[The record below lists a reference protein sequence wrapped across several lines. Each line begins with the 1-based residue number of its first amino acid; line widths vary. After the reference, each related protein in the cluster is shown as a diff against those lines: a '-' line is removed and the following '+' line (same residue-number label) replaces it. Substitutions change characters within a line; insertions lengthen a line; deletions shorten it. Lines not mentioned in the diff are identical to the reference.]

1 MSILDVAKRAGVSVA
16 TVSRVINRVPS
27 VSAQTAKQVR
37 AAMKEL
43 SYVPSEIRP
52 GPKPGS
58 RRTPRHRPRAGT
70 IAVLTVGQPARD
82 WLTLP
87 LMAAAFAQI
96 TTESKERH
104 LRLLIDETQDPEQ
117 VSALIARKEIDGAIV
132 FRSSRLGR
140 RGFDALLSHQVPL
153 VWLFG
158 AIERPVPIDHV
169 TTDNIAVGHL
179 AQEYLGSCDCEELAF
194 VTDVP
199 EWPLMRM
206 RGQSFANA
214 ARDCGRRSTSYV
226 IGSTPAVVE
235 SYGPRVVSAATL
247 EELVERIA
255 TSNPRPTGIF
265 TARDRLTLQLFPLL
279 QRRGLMPGRDVAVV
293 SCDNQESLL
302 SLLTPRPASVDL
314 RPEELGRLALARLMH
329 RLDHPDDAPL
339 QILVS
344 PRIGTCE
351 FPVRAGSGNSDGRG
365 EGGSD
370 GKGEGASDG
379 KADRSGAEIGRS

>member
-1 MSILDVAKRAGVSVA
+1 MSILEVAKRAGVSVA

-27 VSAQTAKQVR
+27 VSPQTAKQVR

-43 SYVPSEIRP
+43 AYVPAEIRP

-58 RRTPRHRPRAGT
+58 RRTPRHQARAGT

-158 AIERPVPIDHV
+158 AIERPTPIDHV

-179 AQEYLGSCDCEELAF
+179 AQEYLASSGCEELAF
-194 VTDVP
+194 VTDAP
-199 EWPLMRM
+199 EWTLMRL

-214 ARDCGRRSTSYV
+214 ARDGGLRSTSYV
-226 IGSTPAVVE
+226 IGGSPAVVE
-235 SYGPRVVSAATL
+235 SYGPRVQSAATL
-247 EELVERIA
+247 DELVERIA
-255 TSNPRPTGIF
+255 TSKPRPTGIF
-265 TARDRLTLQLFPLL
+265 TARDRLTLQLYPLL
-279 QRRGLMPGRDVAVV
+279 QRRGLVPGRDVTVV

-302 SLLTPRPASVDL
+302 SVLSPRPASVEL
-314 RPEELGRLALARLMH
+314 RPEELGRLALARLMY
-329 RLDHPDDAPL
+329 RLEHPDDPPL

-344 PRIGTCE
+344 PGLGTCE
-351 FPVRAGSGNSDGRG
+351 SPAAAGR
-365 EGGSD
+365 GGSD
-370 GKGEGASDG
+370 GRSDGRSDGESDG
-379 KADRSGAEIGRS
+379 KADHQGRAEIGR